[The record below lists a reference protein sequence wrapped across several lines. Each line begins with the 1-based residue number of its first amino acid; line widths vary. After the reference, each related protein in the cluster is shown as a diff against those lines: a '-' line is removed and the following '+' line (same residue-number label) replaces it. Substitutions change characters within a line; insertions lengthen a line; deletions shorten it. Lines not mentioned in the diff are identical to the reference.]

1 MTTTKRPPMF
11 GPTAW
16 FDPSKW
22 EPRAGKCRVT
32 VEFVATVLAS
42 KISAET
48 LAANTGTCL
57 LLKPSE
63 GAFK

>member
-1 MTTTKRPPMF
+1 MTAVKRPPMF
-11 GPTAW
+11 GPTAC
-16 FDPSKW
+16 FDLSKW

-48 LAANTGTCL
+48 LAANTWTYL

-63 GAFK
+63 GAVK